1 MSGAPEGFDATIVNK
16 EAQQGGV
23 IHVARDAHRLQ
34 AMRAALEFFAPELPV
49 FHFPAWDCLPFDR
62 VSPNADIS
70 AQRMSSLASF
80 LTQMPN
86 SYVVLTTLSAASQ
99 RVPARETVAS
109 AVFRASVHSRVD
121 EQALRAFLVRMGF
134 TQTPTVMEPGDYSIR
149 GGIIDVFPPGLLEPI
164 RLDFFGDTLDGI
176 RQFDPASQR
185 TVKSLDMIELSPVS
199 EVILDEASIRRFRQ
213 NYRIEFGAAG
223 TDDPLYEAVSAGRK
237 HQGVEHWLPF
247 FHERL
252 DSLFDYLPDATVVV
266 DDQST
271 AARLARWDTI
281 ADQYDARKTAFTQKG
296 RLDTVYKPAPPEL
309 LYLNDAAWQE
319 ALAARRQAVLSVL
332 PQPTGLNATHPSLRH
347 I

>member
-1 MSGAPEGFDATIVNK
+1 MTSNHILMSGAPEGFDATIVHK

-109 AVFRASVHSRVD
+109 AVFRASVHSRGD

-271 AARLARWDTI
+271 AARLAR
-281 ADQYDARKTAFTQKG
+281 
-296 RLDTVYKPAPPEL
+296 
-309 LYLNDAAWQE
+309 
-319 ALAARRQAVLSVL
+319 
-332 PQPTGLNATHPSLRH
+332 
-347 I
+347 